1 MMRVPRETKL
11 IYYSTIFVNSFFTLK
26 TYSLIFK
33 QSNLNQNTIS
43 NSCSF
48 FNHKSS
54 IVICANKTIK
64 TKE

>member
-1 MMRVPRETKL
+1 ML

-33 QSNLNQNTIS
+33 QSNLNQNIIS

-48 FNHKSS
+48 FSHKSS
-54 IVICANKTIK
+54 IVIWANKTIK